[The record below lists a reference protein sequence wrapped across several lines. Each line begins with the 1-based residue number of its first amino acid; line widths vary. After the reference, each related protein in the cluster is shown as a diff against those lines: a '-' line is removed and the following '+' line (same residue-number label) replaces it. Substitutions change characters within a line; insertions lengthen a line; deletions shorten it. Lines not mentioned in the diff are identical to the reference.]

1 MESPFPY
8 SLNVISIYQKYE
20 SMSIEEKVTNKEVL
34 SLTKDIVHQLEDYS
48 LYGNSIHESGQNVLC
63 IVRKG
68 IHKFLLVISFDGDTP
83 DSEFTGDTIQVDSTF
98 ILKCEL
104 SHENAEVLRS
114 KFDFTKAKL
123 VGKADSYGFGDR
135 LGNAGPAHLRAVNGT
150 GFKPVLAQQSIRELE
165 RTNRTP
171 YDVMDAASW
180 AVFQEG
186 YHDGFGADGD
196 HLKTTD
202 NIDRMVKAGYT
213 MFTIDPSDFVVN
225 EVKGMS
231 RDELESEYKK
241 LPWADL
247 KDEPRAFL
255 NRVKNEKAK
264 LRTGYKIEPSENEIL
279 QGMVKYGRVITH
291 TKMMA
296 EYLEL
301 TYPDHPAEL
310 ELSVDETDAPT
321 TLFEHYL
328 VASELDRLGVELVSL
343 APRFCGDFE
352 KGIDFKGDLDQF
364 RNEYIEHLAI
374 ADKFG
379 GYKLSVH
386 SGSDKFSVYEV
397 VGSLDLGAVHVKT
410 AGTSYLEALRTI
422 AVCEPELFREIMA
435 FSIKRFNEDKKTY
448 HISADL
454 DEIEDPA
461 EVAEEELPNYL
472 DDNNARQVLHVA
484 YGSVLS
490 GELPE
495 AKTFKKRLISALEE
509 NEDLH
514 YQNLIKHFNKHLSPF
529 LNS

>member
-1 MESPFPY
+1 
-8 SLNVISIYQKYE
+8 
-20 SMSIEEKVTNKEVL
+20 MSIEQEITDQEIISKVHDV
-34 SLTKDIVHQLEDYS
+34 IAQLEGFN
-48 LYGNSIHESGQNVLC
+48 LYEDSIHEYEGNLFC
-63 IVRKG
+63 IAREG
-68 IHKFLLVISFDGDTP
+68 INKFLLVISEDG
-83 DSEFTGDTIQVDSTF
+83 SELQTEFKGESLKAGSNT

-104 SHENAEVLRS
+104 SHENAKILRS
-114 KFDFTKAKL
+114 KFDFTNAVL
-123 VGKADSYGFGDR
+123 IGKTDSYGFGDR
-135 LGNAGPAHLRAVNGT
+135 LGNAGPAHLRAVKGT

-165 RTNRTP
+165 RTKRTAGE
-171 YDVMDAASW
+171 VMNAASW
-180 AVFQEG
+180 SVFQEG

-196 HLKTTD
+196 HLKTPE
-202 NIDRMVKAGYT
+202 NIDRMIDAGYT
-213 MFTIDPSDFVVN
+213 MFTIDPSDYVVN
-225 EVKGMS
+225 EVKSMS
-231 RDELESEYKK
+231 RGELESQYNK
-241 LPWADL
+241 LPW
-247 KDEPRAFL
+247 DELNDKPDAFL
-255 NRVKNEKAK
+255 YRLKNENLQ
-264 LRTGYKIEPSENEIL
+264 LRTGYEISPSEDEIL

-296 EYLEL
+296 EYLEE

-328 VASELDRLGVELVSL
+328 VASELNRLGVELVSL

-364 RNEYIEHLAI
+364 RDEYVEHLAI

-397 VGSLDLGAVHVKT
+397 VGSLNLGAVHVKT

-422 AVCEPELFREIMA
+422 SECEPDLFREIMA
-435 FSIKRFNEDKKTY
+435 FSLKRFNEDKKTY

-454 DEIEDPA
+454 EQIEDPDK
-461 EVAEEELPNYL
+461 VKEEDLPNYL
-472 DDNNARQVLHVA
+472 NDNNARQVLHVA

-490 GELPE
+490 GDLPE
-495 AKTFKKRLISALEE
+495 AKGYKKRLMKALEE

-514 YQNLIKHFNKHLSPF
+514 YKNLEIHFDKHLRPF
-529 LNS
+529 E